1 MVIIC
6 RIFESATSG
15 FLSFVS
21 NHLYPKLQAAYQ
33 QSYSTETALLR
44 LHNDVLKAIDNQNG
58 VIPALLGLFSACDTV
73 DHDILVTRL
82 QTQFDFTGTV
92 LQ

>member
-1 MVIIC
+1 M
-6 RIFESATSG
+6 
-15 FLSFVS
+15 S

-33 QSYSTETALLR
+33 QSYNTETAILR
-44 LHNDVLKAIDNQNG
+44 IHNDVLKAIDNQNG
-58 VIPALLGLFSACDTV
+58 VIPDLFSACDTV

>member
-1 MVIIC
+1 MM
-6 RIFESATSG
+6 
-15 FLSFVS
+15 FLKP
-21 NHLYPKLQAAYQ
+21 L
-33 QSYSTETALLR
+33 TT
-44 LHNDVLKAIDNQNG
+44 
-58 VIPALLGLFSACDTV
+58 VIPAVLDLFSACDTV